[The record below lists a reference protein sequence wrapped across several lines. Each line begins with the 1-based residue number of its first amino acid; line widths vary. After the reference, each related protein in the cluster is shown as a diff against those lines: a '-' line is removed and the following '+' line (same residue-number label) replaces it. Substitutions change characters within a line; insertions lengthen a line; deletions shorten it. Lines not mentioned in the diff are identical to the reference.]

1 MTGSPGFQLES
12 AFVSKKEIFGS
23 ERIGWLEGVMVGPAI
38 MSSPATKTAPPSL
51 ARTTVS
57 TPGSNIPL
65 ALLSTKPIGQFRL
78 EMFTQASTPVSA
90 FASPDPPGGAV
101 PAEIG
106 SSGYEL

>member
-1 MTGSPGFQLES
+1 MTGSPESQLAL

-38 MSSPATKTAPPSL
+38 MSSPATNKVRPSF

-65 ALLSTKPIGQFRL
+65 ALLSTKPIGQL
-78 EMFTQASTPVSA
+78 IPVAAAQASIPVSA
-90 FASPDPPGGAV
+90 FDSPDPPGGAV
-101 PAEIG
+101 PAKIG

>member
-1 MTGSPGFQLES
+1 LALAS
-12 AFVSKKEIFGS
+12 VSKKEIFGS

-38 MSSPATKTAPPSL
+38 MSSPATNKVRPSF

-65 ALLSTKPIGQFRL
+65 ALLSTKPIGQL
-78 EMFTQASTPVSA
+78 IPVAAAQASIPVSA
-90 FASPDPPGGAV
+90 FDSPDPPGGAV
-101 PAEIG
+101 PAKIG

>member
-1 MTGSPGFQLES
+1 
-12 AFVSKKEIFGS
+12 
-23 ERIGWLEGVMVGPAI
+23 MVGPAI

-65 ALLSTKPIGQFRL
+65 ALLSTKPIGQFRP

-101 PAEIG
+101 PAKIG